1 MADKIASVVSYVS
14 SAGLVIF
21 GMELSDLALLAGMFI
36 GLLTYLTNLYY
47 KHQMLKV
54 AKQKG
59 VNISKDDD

>member
-1 MADKIASVVSYVS
+1 MTDRIASGVSYAS
-14 SAGLVIF
+14 SVGLVFF
-21 GMELSDLALLAGMFI
+21 GMELSDIALI
-36 GLLTYLTNLYY
+36 GGLIIGALTYFTNLYY

>member
-1 MADKIASVVSYVS
+1 MADKFASATAYVS
-14 SAGLVIF
+14 SAGLVFF
-21 GMELSDLALLAGMFI
+21 GMELSDIALIAGMVI

-59 VNISKDDD
+59 VNISKEDE